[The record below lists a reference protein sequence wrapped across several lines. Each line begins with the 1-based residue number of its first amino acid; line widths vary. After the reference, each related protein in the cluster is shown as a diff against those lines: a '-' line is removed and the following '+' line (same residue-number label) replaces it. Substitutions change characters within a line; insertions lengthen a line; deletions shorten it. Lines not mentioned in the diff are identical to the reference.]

1 MSKKRYL
8 YFDLLSVIA
17 CLAVIFLHCNGIVHW
32 GPQTPHWSQALAVEV
47 GFYWAV
53 RDPGRFSGLFRLRRP
68 RELLAG
74 LPDRP
79 PS

>member
-53 RDPGRFSGLFRLRRP
+53 PIFFMCTGAKTSIT
-68 RELLAG
+68 EIVKA
-74 LPDRP
+74 
-79 PS
+79 PSSF